1 MKLKYKGSNKGNFV
15 YSGGEF
21 SVKPGDVHDVES
33 KYVDELLQSMLW
45 EKIEV
50 KKVEKKKEKKVI
62 LNENH
67 LENNRDSKE

>member
-1 MKLKYKGSNKGNFV
+1 
-15 YSGGEF
+15 
-21 SVKPGDVHDVES
+21 
-33 KYVDELLQSMLW
+33 MLW